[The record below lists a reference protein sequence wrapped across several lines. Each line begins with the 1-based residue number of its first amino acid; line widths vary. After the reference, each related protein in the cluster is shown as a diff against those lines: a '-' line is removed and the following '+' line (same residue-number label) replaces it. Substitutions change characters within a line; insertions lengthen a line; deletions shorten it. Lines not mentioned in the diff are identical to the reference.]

1 FTSASQYQYKAEVAS
16 YPVRYSSSGW
26 LLRVVFHLLTYSNQR
41 PHILAAFFIAITKV
55 IFGWIF

>member
-1 FTSASQYQYKAEVAS
+1 FTSASQYQYKAGGAS
-16 YPVRYSSSGW
+16 YPVKYNSSRW
-26 LLRVVFHLLTYSNQR
+26 LLRVVFNLLTYSNQR